1 MRPFLVTEPEAG
13 RLPRLALIALILL
26 YVLPGFVGRDPWRT
40 GDAIGFGIA
49 HAMVSGGARQ
59 WLLPEVAGSPVTD
72 AAPLAYWFAA
82 AIARVLDIIS
92 FGAINAAAGIRAAA
106 GAWLVAGLL
115 LLRSATQ
122 GLAQRA
128 EAQPLDPFGAGAG
141 PLHYGR
147 AIGDAALLIAL
158 ATFGLVARVHETT
171 ADAAML
177 TVTAAFAFGLM
188 HSCNRARTGGLIV
201 GASIAAAAL
210 VRSPAVAMA
219 FALAFLIAL
228 VSVRALRLNVRTLLP
243 FTVLSMLLLVLPW
256 PLALMLDPTPQ
267 SHAQLM
273 GWLALPTGTASPGA
287 QMTWALRTLPW
298 FFWPS
303 WPLAARTL
311 WYSRQRWADAPVG
324 IPLALLTALLIGSVG
339 LALVNGCATEATLI
353 PLAVPLAMLAAIGLP
368 TLARS
373 LTRLIDWFTVAVF
386 SLFGL
391 GVWGWWLA
399 GLSGWPAKPA
409 AQALRFAAGF
419 PGFGTVS
426 PPLTGLPGSDLPAM
440 FGPAFGSTFG
450 LAVYAGG
457 LASLGWLALVRWR
470 ISRQPPMLWR
480 PVVLAGA
487 GMTLAW
493 FLLMSLWM
501 PIFNWRNTYRDVSRE
516 LRAAF
521 DQQILTADR
530 SGARPTTDP
539 VNPALPHSCI
549 RQHGLDLAQRASL
562 AWFADLRF
570 TDNPTYP
577 QRDAQGQQQPEPLAA
592 PPCGWLLLVDRR
604 AQVQP
609 EPDPSWTLVWEG
621 RRRADRNER
630 FRLYRSGA

>member
-82 AIARVLDIIS
+82 GFARLLDTLS
-92 FGAINAAAGIRAAA
+92 FGAINASAGIRAAA
-106 GAWLVAGLL
+106 ATWLIAGLL
-115 LLRSATQ
+115 LLRSATE
-122 GLAQRA
+122 GLARRA
-128 EAQPLDPFGAGAG
+128 EAQPLDPFGVGAS
-141 PLHYGR
+141 PLTYGR

-188 HSCNRARTGGLIV
+188 RSCNNARSGGLIV

-210 VRSPAVAMA
+210 VRSPAVALA
-219 FALAFLIAL
+219 FSLAFLIAL
-228 VSVRALRLNVRTLLP
+228 ISVRALRLNVRTLVPSTL
-243 FTVLSMLLLVLPW
+243 LSALILALPW
-256 PLALMLDPTPQ
+256 PLALMLDSTPQ
-267 SHAQLM
+267 SQLQLM
-273 GWLALPTGTASPGA
+273 GWLALPTGTASANA
-287 QMTWALRTLPW
+287 QWTWAARTLPW

-311 WYSRQRWADAPVG
+311 WYSRHRWADAPVG
-324 IPLALLTALLIGSVG
+324 IPLALLGALLIGSVG
-339 LALVNGCATEATLI
+339 FALLNGYASEATLI

-386 SLFGL
+386 SIFGL

-419 PGFGTVS
+419 PGFGAVS
-426 PPLTGLPGSDLPAM
+426 PPIPGLPGPVVPAM

-457 LASLGWLALVRWR
+457 IASLGWLALVRWR

-516 LRAAF
+516 LRSAI
-521 DQQILTADR
+521 DQQTMAAD
-530 SGARPTTDP
+530 SQGVSPLAVPVGPVPPVPNPARP
-539 VNPALPHSCI
+539 CI
-549 RQHGLDLAQRASL
+549 RQQGMDLAQRASL
-562 AWFADLRF
+562 AWFANLKF
-570 TDNPTYP
+570 TDSAP
-577 QRDAQGQQQPEPLAA
+577 QDSALQDAPA
-592 PPCGWLLLVDRR
+592 PACEWLLLVDRR

-609 EPDPSWTLVWEG
+609 EPDPSWALVWEG

-630 FRLYRSGA
+630 FRLYRRTA